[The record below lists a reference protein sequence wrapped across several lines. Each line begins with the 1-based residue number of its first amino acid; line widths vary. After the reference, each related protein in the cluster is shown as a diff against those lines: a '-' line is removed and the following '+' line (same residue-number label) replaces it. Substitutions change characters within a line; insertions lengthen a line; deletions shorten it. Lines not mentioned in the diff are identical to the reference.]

1 VTLNYLDLS
10 FQPPRRQVAYIW

>member
-10 FQPPRRQVAYIW
+10 FQPTRRQVAYIW